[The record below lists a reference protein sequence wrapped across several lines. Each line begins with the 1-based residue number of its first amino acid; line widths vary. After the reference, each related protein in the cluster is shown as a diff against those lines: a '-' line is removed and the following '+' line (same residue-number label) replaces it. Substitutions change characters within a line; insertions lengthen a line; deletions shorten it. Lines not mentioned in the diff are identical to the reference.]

1 MIEGYREKC
10 STKTIL
16 GPKAERPLEVDIPI
30 YITGMSFG
38 ALSYEA
44 KVRDGNPR
52 YRCHPPSEARARRC
66 G

>member
-30 YITGMSFG
+30 YIRGCPKSERIWV
-38 ALSYEA
+38 EA
-44 KVRDGNPR
+44 
-52 YRCHPPSEARARRC
+52 
-66 G
+66 